1 MKEVSRPSSDSS
13 GSRSI
18 LSFNKPKLFFYTR
31 SPPAFETKLSSSAEG
46 YSRIL
51 LNKSFEAILT
61 SQSFFFL
68 VNKLKFKVSLVLFM
82 LLLTIEIS
90 LLIIERTSETEI

>member
-18 LSFNKPKLFFYTR
+18 LSFNKPSFSFTHGRLQHLKLNYHHLQRGIQEYFQISR
-31 SPPAFETKLSSSAEG
+31 LKLSSQVSH
-46 YSRIL
+46 
-51 LNKSFEAILT
+51 
-61 SQSFFFL
+61 FFL

-82 LLLTIEIS
+82 LFLTIEIS